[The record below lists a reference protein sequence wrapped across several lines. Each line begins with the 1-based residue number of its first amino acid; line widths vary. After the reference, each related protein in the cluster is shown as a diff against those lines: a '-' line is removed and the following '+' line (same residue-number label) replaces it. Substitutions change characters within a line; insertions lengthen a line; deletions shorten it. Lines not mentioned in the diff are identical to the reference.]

1 MSGGGDV
8 ADADIAYRQHVSMC
22 IARLAN
28 YLVLW
33 QIELSCSLATCR
45 ELASLL
51 VRRFIMSGD
60 GMPSR
65 RFYSPENVSRSWQ
78 VKWWM
83 VLSAYSCGQ
92 PSFCVIS
99 PDEKPRTWYETTSCS
114 RVSSLL
120 ILFSSSGIEIEV
132 NSSGLSFAGIIS
144 SLIRVVFLYRSVV
157 CLTIK
162 TKERGKLFPRNEKSV
177 ARAGCCRRFL
187 RGYFM
192 NTKYTAAM
200 RHTKAAR

>member
-1 MSGGGDV
+1 MYSP
-8 ADADIAYRQHVSMC
+8 AYLPIVWF
-22 IARLAN
+22 
-28 YLVLW
+28 YGK
-33 QIELSCSLATCR
+33 LSCHVRWQLVGSWHLSL
-45 ELASLL
+45 SDGLL
-51 VRRFIMSGD
+51 CP
-60 GMPSR
+60 GMGCPAR
-65 RFYSPENVSRSWQ
+65 RFYSPEDVSRSWQ

-114 RVSSLL
+114 MVSSLL